1 MENGELKMENERNV
15 SPVSAHDLT
24 TTNHPAKAGWF
35 QSVDKVNLSFL
46 PFVRQHA

>member
-1 MENGELKMENERNV
+1 MENERNV
-15 SPVSAHDLT
+15 SPVSAHAFNNE
-24 TTNHPAKAGWF
+24 NHPAKAGWF